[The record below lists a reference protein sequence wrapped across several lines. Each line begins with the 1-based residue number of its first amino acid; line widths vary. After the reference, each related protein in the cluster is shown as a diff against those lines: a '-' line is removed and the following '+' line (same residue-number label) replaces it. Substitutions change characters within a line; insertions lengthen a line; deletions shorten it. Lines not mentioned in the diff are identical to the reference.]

1 MTFPAHHGDIAGDGG
16 EPGQGDVLGI
26 GALGVQELIKG
37 ELGAVELGVHAIV
50 LGRQGVDLAED
61 ADAVAATPHG
71 GAAAGVVGG
80 VGGRAGGTLKM
91 DIYSPDVLE
100 NGLDGPLHGV
110 EVHVLAVGAQGEYLG
125 LVGQAMPSP
134 PGR

>member
-1 MTFPAHHGDIAGDGG
+1 M
-16 EPGQGDVLGI
+16 
-26 GALGVQELIKG
+26 
-37 ELGAVELGVHAIV
+37 
-50 LGRQGVDLAED
+50 DLAED

-125 LVGQAMPSP
+125 LVGQAILPSGQID
-134 PGR
+134 PGQLIEPGGLVAVVVVAGQDIVLSARVNTKVF